1 MIAEAIIFATLH
13 GENGVALKG
22 HTAKINESLAFLAST
37 WNGLSHGAGTWSA
50 AKANFVEVFTNLVN
64 KSATQVA
71 HSSKSYAEIHEFLS
85 LFDNQA
91 LLSEERPIHVVEEVV
106 AHHHSDAAHEEVKGT
121 VEGEI
126 KVGEHGNEFR
136 GNNRRGGRGGN
147 FRGNNFRKHN
157 TDDEGFIV
165 VKEEE
170 GEHYPSRRQRG
181 GRGGEFRGNRGTYRG
196 GEHRGEHRGEYRG
209 GRGGDFNRGGEI
221 GERGRGGR
229 PWVQRE
235 HRGRGDVRRSENP
248 GEDHP
253 EVVAAKTEAP
263 VIATPE
269 AAAL

>member
-13 GENGVALKG
+13 GENGFELKG

-37 WNGLSHGAGTWSA
+37 WNGLTHGAGTWSA
-50 AKANFVEVFTNLVN
+50 AKANFVEVFSNLVN

-71 HSSKSYAEIHEFLS
+71 HSNKSYAEIHEFLS
-85 LFDNQA
+85 LFNNQA
-91 LLSEERPIHVVEEVV
+91 LLSEERPVQIVNEVV
-106 AHHHSDAAHEEVKGT
+106 SNIAAHEEEKGT

-126 KVGEHGNEFR
+126 KVGDNGNEFK

-147 FRGNNFRKHN
+147 YRGNNFRKHN
-157 TDDEGFIV
+157 ADDEGFVV

-181 GRGGEFRGNRGTYRG
+181 GRGGEFRGNRGAFRG

-209 GRGGDFNRGGEI
+209 GRGGDFNRGGET
-221 GERGRGGR
+221 GDKGRGGR
-229 PWVQRE
+229 PWTQRE
-235 HRGRGDVRRSENP
+235 HRGRGDVRRSDNP
-248 GEDHP
+248 ADDQ
-253 EVVAAKTEAP
+253 VASKTEAP
-263 VIATPE
+263 VIATSE